1 MHKKMTHTWPLK
13 CRFVN
18 INKTVLQWCTSNA
31 WHIHATDTVSTTCT
45 DCVIHIYFDIQ
56 TDAGKVCNWEFI
68 SWKDVKLVYWEIS
81 QLMQSTFSYWAEH
94 DPVIKALV
102 QCDCVNFA
110 NEDTDKIHSIALP
123 QGYDMLCLLC
133 VRHMIYIVPCL
144 LYLLNCS
151 TAYIIMP

>member
-13 CRFVN
+13 CTAVIYLKRL
-18 INKTVLQWCTSNA
+18 TYTCY
-31 WHIHATDTVSTTCT
+31 WH
-45 DCVIHIYFDIQ
+45 CVDNLHRLRGQFLLDIHIYFDIQ

-123 QGYDMLCLLC
+123 QGYDMLCILC